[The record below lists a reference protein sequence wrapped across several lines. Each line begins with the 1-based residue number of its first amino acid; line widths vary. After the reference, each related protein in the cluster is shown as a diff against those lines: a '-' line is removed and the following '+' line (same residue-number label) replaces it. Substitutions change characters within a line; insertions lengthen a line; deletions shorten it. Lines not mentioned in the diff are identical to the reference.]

1 MGRLEF
7 EGSSLGMLCVLHSR
21 LDVSAEQFCAG
32 LWPEGAQSG
41 SLNPLELAEL
51 SRMDS
56 SGFAN
61 RA

>member
-1 MGRLEF
+1 MHTRF
-7 EGSSLGMLCVLHSR
+7 
-21 LDVSAEQFCAG
+21 DVSAEQLRVG
-32 LWPEGAQSG
+32 SWPVGAQSG
-41 SLNPLELAEL
+41 SLNALVLAEL